1 MATTLSGSVAP
12 IRNPLGLLGRSRN
25 FRLFWTGQTL
35 SLMGTWMQSMAQG
48 WLALELTND
57 PLLVGAV
64 ATATSLPILLF
75 SLHAGVLAD
84 RTDRLRL
91 LRVMQAAMLGQSL
104 VLWWF
109 VWSGHID
116 IWWLLAL
123 SALDGA
129 IVAVEIPTRNSL
141 MADLVGLDELPDAI
155 ALNSAGFNL
164 ARIIGPVI
172 AGLAI
177 GKLGIA
183 WCFALN
189 AASYGFVLAGLA
201 LVRHEEPTRDRPTG
215 SPLDGIRELLAY
227 VRATRAVGA
236 LMQVVAVVGICGLP
250 YLTLMPVMAR
260 DRLGLGADGYG
271 ALLACVGVGGLAG
284 ALWLAS
290 WPRSRNGGN
299 LVRSTAGFAVAVLGF
314 AASRSLHLSQ
324 ALLFVAGFAM
334 IVNGSLAF
342 GMLQRLVPDRLRGR
356 LSSAYAL
363 VVVGLA
369 QVVGAF
375 LEGAA
380 ARWVGP
386 HWAIGGGAVVILL
399 FMLLAMR
406 RYPELRRA

>member
-1 MATTLSGSVAP
+1 MSRPFSFVPA
-12 IRNPLGLLGRSRN
+12 RNPLGLLGRSRD
-25 FRLFWTGQTL
+25 FRLFWSGQTL

-48 WLALELTND
+48 WLALELTDD
-57 PLLVGAV
+57 PLMVGAV
-64 ATATSLPILLF
+64 ATCTSLPILLL

-84 RTDRLRL
+84 RHDRLRL
-91 LRVMQAAMLGQSL
+91 LKAMQAGMLAQAV

-109 VWSGHID
+109 VWSGHVT

-123 SALDGA
+123 AALDGML
-129 IVAVEIPTRNSL
+129 VAVEIPARNAL

-177 GKLGIA
+177 GHLGIA

-189 AASYGFVLAGLA
+189 AASYGFVLVGVAMM
-201 LVRHEEPTRDRPTG
+201 RHDPPPRAPITG
-215 SPLDGIRELLAY
+215 SPLEGIAELWRYMRE
-227 VRATRAVGA
+227 TRAVWA
-236 LMQVVAVVGICGLP
+236 LMQVVAVVGVFGLP

-260 DRLGLGADGYG
+260 DRLGLGADCYG
-271 ALLACVGVGGLAG
+271 ALLACVGLGGLSG

-290 WPRSRNGGN
+290 SAHARRPGRLGP
-299 LVRSTAGFAVAVLGF
+299 VTAGFALLLVAF
-314 AASRSLHLSQ
+314 ALSRSLALSQ
-324 ALLFVAGFAM
+324 LVLFGSGVTM
-334 IVNGSLAF
+334 IVNGALAS
-342 GMLQRLVPDRLRGR
+342 GMLQRVVPDHLRGR

-363 VVVGLA
+363 VIVGLA

-375 LEGAA
+375 VAGMV

-386 HWAIGGGAVVILL
+386 HWAIGGGGAIVLVFTLV
-399 FMLLAMR
+399 AAR
-406 RYPELRRA
+406 RYPELADA

>member
-1 MATTLSGSVAP
+1 MSGPFLVIPA
-12 IRNPLGLLGRSRN
+12 RNPLGLLGRSRN

-84 RTDRLRL
+84 RLDRLGL
-91 LRVMQAAMLGQSL
+91 LRAMQAGMLAQSV
-104 VLWWF
+104 VLWWI
-109 VWSGHID
+109 VWSGHVTIG
-116 IWWLLAL
+116 WLLAL
-123 SALDGA
+123 AAFDGML
-129 IVAVEIPTRNSL
+129 VAVEIPARNAL

-164 ARIIGPVI
+164 ARIIGPVV

-177 GKLGIA
+177 GTLGIA
-183 WCFALN
+183 WCFAIN
-189 AASYGFVLAGLA
+189 ALSYGFVLVGLA
-201 LVRHEEPTRDRPTG
+201 MMRHEAPQREPVTG
-215 SPLDGIRELLAY
+215 SPTQGIAELLVY
-227 VRATRAVGA
+227 VRDTRAVAA
-236 LMQVVAVVGICGLP
+236 LMQVVAVVGVFGLP

-271 ALLACVGVGGLAG
+271 AMLACVGVGGLSA

-290 WPRSRNGGN
+290 SPERRRPGRLARATLAFALLLG
-299 LVRSTAGFAVAVLGF
+299 GFAF
-314 AASRSLHLSQ
+314 SRSLRLSQ
-324 ALLFVAGFAM
+324 LLLFGTGVTM
-334 IVNGSLAF
+334 ILNGAYAF

-356 LSSAYAL
+356 LSSAYSL

-375 LEGAA
+375 AAGAV
-380 ARWVGP
+380 ARFAGP
-386 HWAIGGGAVVILL
+386 HWAIGGGAAIVLTFTLV
-399 FMLLAMR
+399 AAR
-406 RYPELRRA
+406 RYPELHEA